1 MKAEQFNKLNGALN
15 INVPKK
21 DRDMRAHFKNVTYV
35 DPTRV
40 VMVRT
45 TDMTDPSGPAK
56 AYSGT
61 NEEESINDKP
71 LTWIKNNAKTSVI
84 DRKTLVEILQAMDSD
99 QVALLITDESPVG
112 IIGYNG
118 HDIKVEAVIAPRIY
132 DSFDENME
140 EYFYD

>member
-21 DRDMRAHFKNVTYV
+21 DRDMRAHFKNVIYI
-35 DPTRV
+35 DPTRI

-45 TDMTDPSGPAK
+45 TDMTDPDGPAR
-56 AYSGT
+56 AYSGA
-61 NEEESINDKP
+61 EEVDSLSDKP
-71 LTWIKNNAKTSVI
+71 LEWIKDNGHSTVI
-84 DRKTLVEILQAMDSD
+84 DRKLLMEVLQAMDSD
-99 QVALLITDESPVG
+99 YVAFITGDETPVG

-132 DSFDENME
+132 DSFDENTE
-140 EYFYD
+140 GCFYD

>member
-21 DRDMRAHFKNVTYV
+21 DRDMRAHFKNVIYI

-40 VMVRT
+40 VMVKT
-45 TDMTDPSGPAK
+45 TDMTDPDGPAR
-56 AYSGT
+56 AYSGP
-61 NEEESINDKP
+61 EEVDTLSEQP
-71 LTWIKNNAKTSVI
+71 LKWIKDNGHSTVI
-84 DRKTLVEILQAMDSD
+84 DRKLLIEVLQSMDSD
-99 QVALLITDESPVG
+99 HVAFVTGDETPVG

-132 DSFDENME
+132 DSFDENTE
-140 EYFYD
+140 GYFYD